1 MANVQTLRVE
11 NLSKTYGEKELFSE
25 LNLLINE
32 HDRIGLIGVNGTGK
46 SSLLNVLAGCD
57 QADQGE
63 LIKPNDY
70 RIAYLRQ
77 QPQLNPTVSIME
89 AIFSGAAPIFKA
101 TQEYEQAAALYGAH
115 PSDKRVEQRYLRAET
130 KMNQLDAWDAE
141 SQVKTILTQLQINDL
156 KQKISELSGGQEKR
170 VGLAQVL
177 IQDPDLLIL
186 DEPTNQLDFSSI
198 SWLEEY
204 LNIFKGALLVVTHDR
219 YFLDR
224 VAKKIIELDHSHLYS
239 YPGNYH
245 DYVRQKADRLEN
257 EVEAQ
262 HKQNKL
268 YQKELAWMQHGAKA
282 RSTKQ
287 QARIN
292 RFENLKENLATKST
306 EEQVNLELGQQRLG
320 KKVIELKKA
329 KLVIGSHLIIDQ
341 LDLLIQA
348 GQRIGI
354 TGKNGAGKSSFLNV
368 LAGKMPLSA
377 GKLIIGPTV
386 KLGYYQQQFEKLP
399 QDLRVIDY
407 LKKVA
412 QQVKDQAGNI
422 LSVTQL
428 LEQFLFPR
436 YMHGIL
442 IRKLSGGEQRR
453 LYLLKILMQQ
463 PNVLLL
469 DEPTNDLDIQTLT
482 ILEDYLA
489 DFQGTVI
496 TVSHDRYFLDKV
508 AQKLL
513 LFEGN
518 AQIGTFDGKLTD
530 YLQQRQKKVEKVNDK
545 GSKLV
550 DEKNLKENKKTA
562 EKTKL
567 TYAEKIEFKQL
578 ETKIDQLEKQKTGL
592 SQQMT
597 KISASD
603 YNKLAEL
610 QQNLDQL
617 DQEIEQK
624 MTRWEELSLY
634 A

>member
-1 MANVQTLRVE
+1 MTKVQTLRVE
-11 NLSKTYGEKELFSE
+11 NLSKTYGEKELFTK
-25 LNLLINE
+25 LNFLINE
-32 HDRIGLIGVNGTGK
+32 HDRLGLIGVNGTGK
-46 SSLLNVLAGCD
+46 SSLLNVLAGLD

-77 QPQLNPTVSIME
+77 QPQLNPTSSIME
-89 AIFSGAAPIFKA
+89 AVFSGAAPIFKI
-101 TQEYEQAAALYGAH
+101 TQEYERIAAAYG
-115 PSDKRVEQRYLRAET
+115 EQPDNKKIEQKYLTIEA

-141 SQVKTILTQLQINDL
+141 SQVKTILTQLQITDL
-156 KQKISELSGGQEKR
+156 QRKISELSGGQVKR

-204 LNIFKGALLVVTHDR
+204 LNSFKGALLVVTHDR

-224 VAKKIIELDHSHLYS
+224 VAKKIIELDHGQLYS
-239 YPGNYH
+239 YLGNYH
-245 DYVRQKADRLEN
+245 DYVRQKATRLEN
-257 EVEAQ
+257 EAEIQ
-262 HKQNKL
+262 HKQKQL
-268 YQKELAWMQHGAKA
+268 YQKELAWMRHGAKA

-292 RFENLKENLATKST
+292 RFETLKENLPADQADD
-306 EEQVNLELGQQRLG
+306 QVDLALGQQRLG

-329 KLVIGSHLIIDQ
+329 DLQLSGQKIIDQ
-341 LDLLIQA
+341 FSLLIQA

-354 TGKNGAGKSSFLNV
+354 TGKNGAGKSSFLNL
-368 LAGKMPLSA
+368 LAGRLPLAA
-377 GKLIIGPTV
+377 GELIIGSTV

-407 LKKVA
+407 LKKIA
-412 QQVKDQAGNI
+412 QQVTDQAGNT
-422 LSVTQL
+422 LSITQL
-428 LEQFLFPR
+428 LERFLFPR

-508 AQKLL
+508 AKRLLIFNGNGQIKL
-513 LFEGN
+513 
-518 AQIGTFDGKLTD
+518 FDGKLTD
-530 YLQQRQKKVEKVNDK
+530 YLQQKPKAKSHVSTAKTTIKKNSSTEKQP
-545 GSKLV
+545 
-550 DEKNLKENKKTA
+550 TA
-562 EKTKL
+562 KKTKL

-578 ETKIDQLEKQKTGL
+578 ETDIDQLEHKKSTIN
-592 SQQMT
+592 QQMT
-597 KISASD
+597 EIAASD
-603 YNKLAEL
+603 YGKLAEL
-610 QQNLDQL
+610 QQQLDQL
-617 DQEIEQK
+617 DQQIEQK
-624 MTRWEELSLY
+624 MTRWEELSQY